1 MKTRMFRKVRKAK
14 KTRRGGYPVPI
25 PSMIPFTVSNGNPT
39 DFKPNFAF
47 ENPDSLKELFISA
60 VFDYIH
66 RDDPPVDLFSQNE
79 EVLEEENASVQIHR
93 IRGQVN
99 RIVFNGNINE
109 WTNEQIKNFVA
120 NLKKSDRINI
130 EPITIIE

>member
-1 MKTRMFRKVRKAK
+1 MKTRRFRKAIQSRK
-14 KTRRGGYPVPI
+14 GGYPVPKR
-25 PSMIPFTVSNGNPT
+25 SMIPFTVSNGNPT
-39 DFKPNFAF
+39 FFKPNFAF
-47 ENPDSLKELFISA
+47 ENPNSLKEIFISA

-79 EVLEEENASVQIHR
+79 EILEEEHAFVQIHR

-120 NLKKSDRINI
+120 NLKKGDRINI